1 MSVYRIRRW
10 DSIILAVLTWAM
22 CTGLAAEKIWTDGIS
37 SWTLMLAMPVLT
49 AAVAVL
55 LHQGFEDIRAF
66 KWLRGPTALVLASL
80 CLAVT
85 LPASI
90 GSSGGARDTAL
101 AEAAAANRGV
111 EIAKEGYG
119 DVKRDLEWAKTGVVR
134 ECVGAPAVIVD
145 TSWPKCQW
153 WRRQLA
159 AHETAIG
166 RLGKELAAAPAVKV
180 ADSGEQRVA
189 WAVSAVASRWDFKVT
204 AADVA
209 LVWPMLPPVAFE
221 LLAAFF
227 LAAGL
232 ERRGT
237 HQKVESKQ
245 ADKAPPVPIETHPP
259 VVITPVTAGEYAKVI
274 AGPGENPTPP
284 KKKRSKRR
292 EKKDRVIAAI
302 RQQTLAG
309 TRPSF
314 KLVKARYRLPGS
326 TTSRWM
332 KEAAA

>member
-1 MSVYRIRRW
+1 MRKYQIARPGAIV
-10 DSIILAVLTWAM
+10 LALVCLGM
-22 CTGLAAEKIWTDGIS
+22 CAGLAIEKVVHDGVS
-37 SWTLMLAMPVLT
+37 SYTLLAAMLVLP
-49 AAVAVL
+49 AAVGML
-55 LHQGFEDIRAF
+55 LHQGFEDLRDGKLLRA
-66 KWLRGPTALVLASL
+66 PTAIALALL

-166 RLGKELAAAPAVKV
+166 RLGKELAAAPAVKI

-189 WAVSAVASRWDFKVT
+189 WAASAVASRWGYSVS
-204 AADVA
+204 AQDVS
-209 LVWPMLPPVAFE
+209 LVWPMLPPIAFE

-232 ERRGT
+232 ERRQGG
-237 HQKVESKQ
+237 QKLAGSFQ
-245 ADKAPPVPIETHPP
+245 PVASQP
-259 VVITPVTAGEYAKVI
+259 VVIEPVTAGEYAEVI
-274 AGPGENPTPP
+274 REPSNNPTPP
-284 KKKRSKRR
+284 KTKKRSKRK
-292 EKKDRVIAAI
+292 EKRDRVIAAI
-302 RQQTLAG
+302 RQQTLSG
-309 TRPSF
+309 QKPSF

>member
-1 MSVYRIRRW
+1 MSEYRVRRY
-10 DSIILAVLTWAM
+10 DALVLSVLTWAM

-55 LHQGFEDIRAF
+55 LHQGFEDIRQF

-145 TSWPKCQW
+145 ASWPKCQW

-166 RLGKELAAAPAVKV
+166 RLGKELAAAPAVKI

-189 WAVSAVASRWDFKVT
+189 WAASAVASRWGYSVS
-204 AADVA
+204 AQDVS
-209 LVWPMLPPVAFE
+209 LVWPMLPPIAFE

-232 ERRGT
+232 ERRQGG
-237 HQKVESKQ
+237 QKLAGSFQ
-245 ADKAPPVPIETHPP
+245 PVASQP
-259 VVITPVTAGEYAKVI
+259 VVIEPVTAGEYAEVI
-274 AGPGENPTPP
+274 REPSNNPTPP
-284 KKKRSKRR
+284 KTKKRSKR
-292 EKKDRVIAAI
+292 KDREDRAL
-302 RQQTLAG
+302 TY
-309 TRPSF
+309 
-314 KLVKARYRLPGS
+314 ARNYRDKHGVAPPWRTMKNVMRLPGS
-326 TTSRWM
+326 TTSRYLKKAM
-332 KEAAA
+332 AA